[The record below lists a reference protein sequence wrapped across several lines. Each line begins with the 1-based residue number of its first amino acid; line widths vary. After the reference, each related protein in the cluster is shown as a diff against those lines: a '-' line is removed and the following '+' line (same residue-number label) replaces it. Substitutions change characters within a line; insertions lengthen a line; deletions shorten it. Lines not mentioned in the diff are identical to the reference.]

1 MTTKKEFREWLG
13 WTPQLFKVWGQ
24 IEAQGNPDKDE
35 YENVGEP
42 VTVGTFDTIQEAERF
57 LSTFSTDGF
66 DSEGKVSA
74 ADLLDM
80 LKRLTEYCNEC
91 ENALEHEGV
100 WGRKAPVREVSDYP
114 PGPLVIE
121 ARVLIAK
128 AAV

>member
-24 IEAQGNPDKDE
+24 IEAQGKPDEDE

-42 VTVGTFDTIQEAERF
+42 VSLGTFATLPEAEQF
-57 LSTFSTDGF
+57 LDARSADGF
-66 DSEGKVSA
+66 DAYGNVSA

-80 LKRLTEYCNEC
+80 LKRLLEYCERCEYAMENE
-91 ENALEHEGV
+91 GI
-100 WGRKAPVREVSDYP
+100 WGSRDFPDVPDTP

-121 ARVLIAK
+121 ARALIAK
-128 AAV
+128 ARA